1 MPPENR
7 VVATAGH
14 VDHGKSSLI
23 VRLTGIDPD
32 RWAEEKRRG
41 LTIDLGYA
49 WCELPSGREIG
60 FVDVPGHERFIRN
73 MLAGVGPVP
82 LVLLVVAADEGWKP
96 QSEEHLEILD
106 VLGVTGGVIALT
118 KRDLVD
124 DETLEMARQE
134 VREEVEG
141 TPLAEAPIVPVSSV
155 TGEGV
160 DELRAMLD
168 AMLAAAPAPAAGRS
182 RLFIDRVFTIR
193 GAGTVVTG
201 TLTGDRM
208 RTGDEMALE
217 PGGRRVRVR
226 SLQTHARPE
235 EVADPVSR
243 VAANLAGT
251 ERDEVGRGDVLVR
264 PDSWFPSSTF
274 DVELRAVRGLSSS
287 LSSRG
292 AFKVYAGAAEA
303 DARVRFLSGPRLE
316 PGGRVF
322 ARVRTARPLVLA
334 VGDRFVL
341 REAGRRQTVGGGV
354 VLDLAPGRAISAP
367 DRLAA
372 RAAAAPEE
380 LPRLLVQERGAVPAG
395 DVWRLVGA
403 DPDPDAVIRG
413 WAVNREV
420 RSTLRD
426 DVTGFLDAFHR
437 KEPLAP
443 GAPIDAVRATCRVSL
458 RSAGAPAD
466 PGLVDAML
474 EDLGAT
480 GAIERTATIVRST
493 GHRVSLDAD
502 DVDVRRLLEAVGGDH
517 PASPPTV
524 PELGALGITREVV
537 DAAAE
542 AGLIVRV
549 SKDLVFT
556 PELVHAAEAIVR
568 AAREGITVS
577 AFREALGTS
586 RKYALPL
593 LEHFD
598 RSGVTRRRGDLR
610 FPR

>member
-1 MPPENR
+1 VPLENR

-134 VREEVEG
+134 VREKVEG
-141 TPLAEAPIVPVSSV
+141 TPLAETPIVPVSSA
-155 TGEGV
+155 TGEGI

-334 VGDRFVL
+334 VGDRLVL

-502 DVDVRRLLEAVGGDH
+502 DVDVRRLLDAVGGDR